1 MKYETEKYA
10 DIRKTN
16 PNGTGYGRIAY
27 NKATENEKRISAD
40 EKQATLDE
48 VTTVSETETIGLLY
62 GDVLQ
67 KGIKF
72 EACGDKATFTFSAAF
87 GGADGAAGSGNGST
101 TDGSTADGTNSVTAE
116 IYLNGTRICEKGN
129 GDFPLT
135 CDVKTKN
142 GENVVYAVV
151 GGATSN
157 MTVTLTVTGY
167 VKKIKKP
174 ERIYYL
180 GSDFFAVSRGDS
192 LSVYKYADGQFDAK
206 FHLCGLIANSAT
218 YSSKE
223 SLIYVSGKRF
233 SGTRF
238 IFKVSPTTGETT
250 LLDDTLD
257 YSCGVLM
264 NNVKFRFYFIKNNY
278 MSMAS
283 LTSGKLGVAVS
294 KTSHISEAYASFCKG
309 GGDLI
314 TKDVHGNFLARKT
327 VSGVIS
333 STITILGKAV
343 APELRYTDRNVLLL
357 RNGDKDDAK
366 TCIATRSGIRLLPG
380 NVVYDRS
387 PVAESETIAAG
398 LENGKPVVIQKS
410 QQ

>member
-48 VTTVSETETIGLLY
+48 VTTISETETIGLLY

-72 EACGDKATFTFSAAF
+72 EACGDKATFAFSAAF

-101 TDGSTADGTNSVTAE
+101 ADGTNSVTAE
-116 IYLNGTRICEKGN
+116 IYLNGIRICEKGD

-174 ERIYYL
+174 ER
-180 GSDFFAVSRGDS
+180 
-192 LSVYKYADGQFDAK
+192 
-206 FHLCGLIANSAT
+206 
-218 YSSKE
+218 
-223 SLIYVSGKRF
+223 
-233 SGTRF
+233 
-238 IFKVSPTTGETT
+238 
-250 LLDDTLD
+250 
-257 YSCGVLM
+257 
-264 NNVKFRFYFIKNNY
+264 NN
-278 MSMAS
+278 M
-283 LTSGKLGVAVS
+283 
-294 KTSHISEAYASFCKG
+294 
-309 GGDLI
+309 
-314 TKDVHGNFLARKT
+314 
-327 VSGVIS
+327 
-333 STITILGKAV
+333 
-343 APELRYTDRNVLLL
+343 
-357 RNGDKDDAK
+357 
-366 TCIATRSGIRLLPG
+366 
-380 NVVYDRS
+380 
-387 PVAESETIAAG
+387 
-398 LENGKPVVIQKS
+398 
-410 QQ
+410 

>member
-48 VTTVSETETIGLLY
+48 VTTISETETIGLLY

-72 EACGDKATFTFSAAF
+72 EACGDKATFAFSAAF

-101 TDGSTADGTNSVTAE
+101 TDGSTTDGTNSVTAE
-116 IYLNGTRICEKGN
+116 IYLNGIRICEKGD

-174 ERIYYL
+174 ERIY
-180 GSDFFAVSRGDS
+180 
-192 LSVYKYADGQFDAK
+192 
-206 FHLCGLIANSAT
+206 
-218 YSSKE
+218 
-223 SLIYVSGKRF
+223 
-233 SGTRF
+233 
-238 IFKVSPTTGETT
+238 
-250 LLDDTLD
+250 
-257 YSCGVLM
+257 
-264 NNVKFRFYFIKNNY
+264 
-278 MSMAS
+278 
-283 LTSGKLGVAVS
+283 
-294 KTSHISEAYASFCKG
+294 
-309 GGDLI
+309 
-314 TKDVHGNFLARKT
+314 
-327 VSGVIS
+327 
-333 STITILGKAV
+333 
-343 APELRYTDRNVLLL
+343 
-357 RNGDKDDAK
+357 
-366 TCIATRSGIRLLPG
+366 
-380 NVVYDRS
+380 
-387 PVAESETIAAG
+387 
-398 LENGKPVVIQKS
+398 
-410 QQ
+410 